1 MVLQFYNL
9 IEKLK
14 NNSPMGAATTEL
26 AVVHLPRGG
35 DRPAAALQ
43 QVVPPLTCVA
53 GAIGL
58 DKCARAVA
66 EIAKDLA
73 LAAAGA
79 GREVRQMC

>member
-1 MVLQFYNL
+1 MQ
-9 IEKLK
+9 KLK
-14 NNSPMGAATTEL
+14 NNSPVGAATAEL

-43 QVVPPLTCVA
+43 QVVPPMTGVA

-58 DKCARAVA
+58 DKGARAVA

-73 LAAAGA
+73 LRRR
-79 GREVRQMC
+79 GRDGR